1 VIAAAVFDAL
11 GTLFDLGRAEGGAEL
26 ERTLHHAAS
35 YTLVGEFAPFS
46 ELARAVDAGLA
57 ERISQ
62 AEPYDD
68 AREALEELADAG
80 IPAYVLTNGGATETN
95 ERLRAGELDGLVA
108 GVWSVDDVRRF
119 KPDAAPY
126 AHAAR
131 AIGLPPGDLAFVSAH
146 AWDVLG
152 ASSAGFRA
160 VWVARESWSL
170 PAAPPQLSAP
180 SLLAAAK
187 LVAARAT
194 RP

>member
-1 VIAAAVFDAL
+1 VIAAVFDAL
-11 GTLFDLGRAEGGAEL
+11 GTLLDLGRAEGSAEL

-35 YTLVGEFAPFS
+35 YTLIGEFAPFG
-46 ELARAVDAGLA
+46 ELAHAVDARLP

-62 AEPYDD
+62 AEPYAD
-68 AREALEELADAG
+68 AREALQELAEAA
-80 IPAYVLTNGGATETN
+80 IPAYVLTNGGATETR
-95 ERLRAGELDGLVA
+95 ERLRAGGLEGLVA
-108 GVWSVDDVRRF
+108 GLWSVDDVRRF

-131 AIGLPPGDLAFVSAH
+131 AIGVPPGDLAFVSAH

-152 ASSAGFRA
+152 ASRAGFRA
-160 VWVARESWSL
+160 VWVEREAWSL
-170 PAAPPQLSAP
+170 PAAAPQLSAP

>member
-1 VIAAAVFDAL
+1 VIAAVFDAL

-26 ERTLHHAAS
+26 ERTLQHAAT

-57 ERISQ
+57 ERISR
-62 AEPYDD
+62 AEPYGD
-68 AREALEELADAG
+68 AREALEQLAGAG
-80 IPAYVLTNGGATETN
+80 IPAYVLTNGGATATKEL
-95 ERLRAGELDGLVA
+95 LRAGGLEALVA

-131 AIGLPPGDLAFVSAH
+131 AIGVRPEDLAFVTAH

-160 VWVARESWSL
+160 VWVERESWSL
-170 PAAPPQLSAP
+170 PAALPQLSAP